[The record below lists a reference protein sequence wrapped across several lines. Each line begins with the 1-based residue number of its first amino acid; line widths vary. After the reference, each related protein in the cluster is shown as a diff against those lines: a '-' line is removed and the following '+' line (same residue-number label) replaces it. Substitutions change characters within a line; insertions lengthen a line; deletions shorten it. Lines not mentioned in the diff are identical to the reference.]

1 MPNRL
6 SLLIFFIV
14 AISSLDNLIPGVR
27 YLKYCIPFICL
38 VYWLSNKNLTIS
50 TPAATKPFL
59 ALLLLSI
66 PTLPFANTYGLE
78 DTFFYLTALS
88 PFLLVGNL
96 KLNPNKAFYI
106 LCIIYTA
113 NIIPKLLTSGFYY
126 SFLDSSSAFEHHTY
140 AFVFGVFAA
149 YFIAT
154 KNHKTLFLCL
164 IFCALSLKRVSIL
177 ALIIVYTLSMLPKG
191 YLKHLLKPWRMV
203 VLNLLSIFITY
214 FVTTS
219 AFNDLCI
226 EYFDRSASF
235 ITMGRNVLYG
245 SMFGEFFLQPHTF
258 LIGIGL
264 GETYTLASESIDFST
279 KVNIHNDITKI
290 FVESGVLVF
299 ILFFYY
305 LYKVNSKQ
313 LLLVVYINIVF
324 FTDNVTTYV
333 LVMYVFFYLMQT
345 LQKESSSSNLKT
357 HKATT
362 HYNGITEP
370 TSEPSR
376 LL

>member
-1 MPNRL
+1 MSNRL
-6 SLLIFFIV
+6 SLLIFFII

-27 YLKYCIPFICL
+27 YLKYCVPFICL
-38 VYWLSNKNLTIS
+38 VYWLSNKSLYVYI
-50 TPAATKPFL
+50 PAATKPFL
-59 ALLLLSI
+59 ALFLLSI

-78 DTFFYLTALS
+78 DLFFYLTALS
-88 PFLLVGNL
+88 PFLFVGNL
-96 KLNPNKAFYI
+96 KLNPKIAFYI

-113 NIIPKLLTSGFYY
+113 NIMPKVISSGFYY
-126 SFLDSSSAFEHHTY
+126 SFMDSSSAFEHHTY

-149 YFIAT
+149 YFIST
-154 KNHKTLFLCL
+154 KNSRMLLICL

-177 ALIIVYTLSMLPKG
+177 ALMIVYALSILPKG
-191 YLKHLLKPWRMV
+191 YLKYLLKPWRMV
-203 VLNLLSIFITY
+203 IINLLSIFVTY

-219 AFNDLCI
+219 IFNDLCI

-258 LIGIGL
+258 LIGVGL
-264 GETYTLASESIDFST
+264 GETYTLASESIEFST

-290 FVESGVLVF
+290 FVESGILIF

-305 LYKVNSKQ
+305 LYKVNSNQ
-313 LLLVVYINIVF
+313 LLMVVYLNIVF

-345 LQKESSSSNLKT
+345 LQSKT
-357 HKATT
+357 LNTKPAS
-362 HYNGITEP
+362 YPNSAP
-370 TSEPSR
+370 TAIGQ
-376 LL
+376 